1 MTDSLLL
8 SRALAG
14 APLPEW
20 SAISAG
26 LVWPRMR
33 PEKQARARA
42 QLGGIPRGLICA
54 VFPYYTGTSGG
65 NLSLYARSVDY
76 HPVLGQLLE
85 LSCASLRKAFPH
97 HLFRG
102 YADISPYPEV
112 YAAACAGLGVIGDHH
127 LLLHPAW
134 GSFVFI
140 GLIATTLELSGGT
153 VPGECLHCGRC
164 ASACP
169 GNALSGSRLCVDRC
183 LSRLTQKKGELSA
196 GERELVR
203 SGRMIWGCD
212 ICQLVCPLNRGLEAQ
227 AIPPFRQQLI
237 HTLRLSDVAD
247 PLLFQAQYGCRAFA
261 WRGNE
266 PLLRN
271 LRLLDG

>member
-20 SAISAG
+20 SAISADMV
-26 LVWPRMR
+26 LSQMPA
-33 PEKQARARA
+33 EKQACAQK
-42 QLGGIPRGLICA
+42 QLGGTPQGLICA
-54 VFPYYTGTSGG
+54 IFPYYIGNTVG

-76 HPVLGQLLE
+76 HSVLSQLLE
-85 LSCASLRKAFPH
+85 LACSSLRKAFPH

-102 YADISPYPEV
+102 YADISLYPEV

-127 LLLHPAW
+127 LLLHPEW

-140 GLIATTLELSGGT
+140 GLIATTLKLAGGRI
-153 VPGECLHCGRC
+153 PGECIHCGRC

-169 GNALSGSRLCVDRC
+169 GNALQSTQLCRDRC
-183 LSRLTQKKGELSA
+183 ISHLTQKKGNLTSDEQQ
-196 GERELVR
+196 LVR
-203 SGRMIWGCD
+203 LGRMIWGCD
-212 ICQLVCPLNRGLEAQ
+212 ICQLACPFNQKLAPQ
-227 AIPPFRQQLI
+227 AISPFRQRLI
-237 HTLRLSDVAD
+237 HTLRLEDAAD
-247 PLLFQAQYGCRAFA
+247 SGLFAAKYGDRAFA
-261 WRGNE
+261 WRGSE

-271 LRLLDG
+271 LRLLGD